1 MSDDRW
7 FEQLATMTDVATGP
21 ESHAPATLKSKIYS
35 SVVKQMAAGGRL
47 LSLATT
53 KAEGRKLC
61 VFEDVLALLP
71 VGEALREK
79 NPCRVCHA
87 RLLGEHVDRAPIFWP
102 GCPYSDF
109 HHS

>member
-1 MSDDRW
+1 MNEERW

-21 ESHAPATLKSKIYS
+21 ASRAPATLKSRIYS
-35 SVVKQMAAGGRL
+35 SVVNQMAGVGRL

-61 VFEDVLALLP
+61 VFEDVLTLLP
-71 VGEALREK
+71 VGEAMRER

-87 RLLGEHVDRAPIFWP
+87 RILGENVQRAPIFWP